1 MSRKNP
7 KGRVS
12 QAIRWAVENMSD
24 DDRDTTLRSMFQDPE
39 GFAILGQEMFL
50 PLRSTMNERL
60 AMTVT
65 PGTDTAGFSVLV
77 WAFFES
83 FDDITQG
90 FCNDMRMQALGA
102 LQVGCDLTHLC
113 DITELEVEPFNRFT
127 KVACTKGWKLTAK
140 GHVQHK
146 HSAATSA
153 GLH

>member
-1 MSRKNP
+1 
-7 KGRVS
+7 
-12 QAIRWAVENMSD
+12 MSD
-24 DDRDTTLRSMFQDPE
+24 DDKDAVLRSMFQDPE

-90 FCNDMRMQALGA
+90 FCGEMQMQALGA